1 MNHVFPPTSLA
12 SCTAQRSAFGTAA
25 LLIAAA
31 CALMTLSAC
40 STPQAPIIRAPEGTA
55 ASSDVTAD
63 RLDEVLKPG
72 TAVPVVEVLLLG
84 EQHDAPEHHQI
95 EQQVVAT
102 LAARG
107 VLAAVALEMAD
118 AGATTAQLKPRSSEA
133 QTRLALNW
141 QEESWPWAD
150 YGPAVMAAVRA
161 GVPVMGANLP
171 KSAMRASMADSQL
184 DTQLPGPALKAQQQ
198 LIRIGHCNL
207 LPETQ
212 ITPMTRI
219 QIAKDMRMART
230 VSEAA
235 VPGKV
240 VVLITGSA
248 HANRQLGVPQH
259 LAKSLHAKSVLLLA
273 GNGPDQDQAFDATWG
288 TPALPEVDYCAGL
301 REQFNK
307 K

>member
-1 MNHVFPPTSLA
+1 MNHVFPSSFAARPTA
-12 SCTAQRSAFGTAA
+12 GRFTFTVA
-25 LLIAAA
+25 LLLTAAA
-31 CALMTLSAC
+31 CVLAGC
-40 STPQAPIIRAPEGTA
+40 STPQAPIIQAPEGTV
-55 ASSDVTAD
+55 ASSEVTAD
-63 RLDEVLKPG
+63 RLDAVLQPG
-72 TAVPVVEVLLLG
+72 TVVPARPLVEVLLLG
-84 EQHDAPEHHQI
+84 EQHDAPQHHQI

-118 AGATTAQLKPRSSEA
+118 AGATTATLKPRSSEA

-141 QEESWPWAD
+141 QEDSWPWAD

-171 KSAMRASMADSQL
+171 QSAMKASMADSQL
-184 DTQLPGPALKAQQQ
+184 DGQLPGPALKAQQQ

-219 QIAKDMRMART
+219 QIAKDMRMAKT

-259 LAKSLHAKSVLLLA
+259 LPKSLHAKSVLLLA
-273 GNGPDQDQAFDATWG
+273 GAGPDQDRAFDATWS
-288 TPALPEVDYCAGL
+288 TAALPEVDYCAGL
-301 REQFNK
+301 KAQFK
-307 K
+307 TH

>member
-1 MNHVFPPTSLA
+1 MNHAFFPSF
-12 SCTAQRSAFGTAA
+12 TALSPGGRSAFTRAA
-25 LLIAAA
+25 LLMAAA
-31 CALMTLSAC
+31 LSLSAC
-40 STPQAPIIRAPEGTA
+40 SLPQAPIIRAPQGSA
-55 ASSDVTAD
+55 ASSEVTAD

-72 TAVPVVEVLLLG
+72 SAVPVVEVLLLG
-84 EQHDAPEHHQI
+84 EQHDAPDHHQI

-118 AGATTAQLKPRSSEA
+118 AGATTALLKPRSSEA

-141 QEESWPWAD
+141 QDDSWPWAA

-171 KSAMRASMADSQL
+171 KSAMRTSMADRQL
-184 DTQLPGPALKAQQQ
+184 DSQLPGPALKAQQQ

-219 QIAKDMRMART
+219 QIAKDMQMAKT

-248 HANRQLGVPQH
+248 HANKQLGVPQH
-259 LAKSLHAKSVLLLA
+259 LAKALHAKSVLLLA
-273 GNGPDQDQAFDATWG
+273 GDGPDQDQAFDATWG
-288 TPALPEVDYCAGL
+288 TPSVPEVDYCAGL
-301 REQFNK
+301 REQFK
-307 K
+307 AK